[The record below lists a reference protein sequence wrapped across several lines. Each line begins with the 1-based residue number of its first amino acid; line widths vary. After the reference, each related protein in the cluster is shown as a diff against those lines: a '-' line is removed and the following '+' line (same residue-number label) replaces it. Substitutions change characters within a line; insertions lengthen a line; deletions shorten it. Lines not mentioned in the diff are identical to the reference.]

1 MDKHTTW
8 LAYIWALISGIC
20 AQWTL
25 NDYGALIGIVL
36 GIGTFLV
43 NKHYKK
49 KAEQAQTRQAAAME
63 ERNRLIARILEKN
76 DHDSTLKMLAV
87 RAGGRLIFEG
97 DITDAYAD
105 YNQAPDIPL
114 ILTGQV
120 SFNLRNQTAAD
131 FSAKGDVPVADII
144 RALASSAG
152 LKFENQGV
160 SRSLSNPHF
169 SGNLVQQMLDAASAA
184 DINIDLGDAEK
195 VTIWPKD
202 KALDIPAVHISPDHG
217 LIGYPVY
224 TMTGLSATTT
234 FCPDLFIGRR
244 VHLESSLPN
253 VTGDYQLTGVIH
265 TITSRTVGGPW
276 SSNCTMTRLNDN
288 GTTTQ

>member
-1 MDKHTTW
+1 MSYVQRDITVEFTLSDGRTFDKGKGNILTIPGAKCFATVTVYGGTAGTQITLYVWGLSPAHMADLSYRGVW
-8 LAYIWALISGIC
+8 RP
-20 AQWTL
+20 AQST
-25 NDYGALIGIVL
+25 A
-36 GIGTFLV
+36 
-43 NKHYKK
+43 NKMRV
-49 KAEQAQTRQAAAME
+49 KA
-63 ERNRLIARILEKN
+63 
-76 DHDSTLKMLAV
+76 D
-87 RAGGRLIFEG
+87 GRLIFEG

-184 DINIDLGDAEK
+184 DINIDLGDVEK

-224 TMTGLSATTT
+224 TMTGLSATTI

-253 VTGDYQLTGVIH
+253 VTGDYSLTGVIH

-288 GTTTQ
+288 GTTQ

>member
-1 MDKHTTW
+1 MSYVQRDITVEFTLPDGRTFDKGKGNILTV
-8 LAYIWALISGIC
+8 SGAKCFATVTVYGGTAGTQITLYVWGLSPAHMADLSYRGVWRP
-20 AQWTL
+20 AQST
-25 NDYGALIGIVL
+25 A
-36 GIGTFLV
+36 
-43 NKHYKK
+43 NKMRV
-49 KAEQAQTRQAAAME
+49 KA
-63 ERNRLIARILEKN
+63 
-76 DHDSTLKMLAV
+76 D
-87 RAGGRLIFEG
+87 GRLIFEG

-169 SGNLVQQMLDAASAA
+169 SGNIVQQMLDAASAA

-202 KALDIPAVHISPDHG
+202 KALDIPPLYISPDYG

-224 TMTGLSATTT
+224 TMTGLSATTI
-234 FCPDLFIGRR
+234 FCPDLFIGRS

-288 GTTTQ
+288 GTTQ

>member
-1 MDKHTTW
+1 MSYVQRDITVEFTLSDGRTFDKGKGNILTIPGAKCFATVTVYGGTAGTQITLYVWGLSPAHMADLSYRGVW
-8 LAYIWALISGIC
+8 RP
-20 AQWTL
+20 AQST
-25 NDYGALIGIVL
+25 A
-36 GIGTFLV
+36 
-43 NKHYKK
+43 NKMRV
-49 KAEQAQTRQAAAME
+49 KA
-63 ERNRLIARILEKN
+63 
-76 DHDSTLKMLAV
+76 D
-87 RAGGRLIFEG
+87 GRLIFEG

-120 SFNLRNQTAAD
+120 GFNLRNQTAAD

-169 SGNLVQQMLDAASAA
+169 SGNLVQQMLDAASAS

-195 VTIWPKD
+195 VTIWPKG
-202 KALDIPAVHISPDHG
+202 KARDIPPLYISPDHG

-224 TMTGLSATTT
+224 TMTGLSATTI

>member
-1 MDKHTTW
+1 MSYVQRDITVEFTLSDGRTFDNGKGNILTV
-8 LAYIWALISGIC
+8 SGAKCFATVTVYGGTAGTQITLYVWGLSP
-20 AQWTL
+20 AQST
-25 NDYGALIGIVL
+25 A
-36 GIGTFLV
+36 
-43 NKHYKK
+43 NKMRV
-49 KAEQAQTRQAAAME
+49 KA
-63 ERNRLIARILEKN
+63 
-76 DHDSTLKMLAV
+76 D
-87 RAGGRLIFEG
+87 GRLIFEG

-169 SGNLVQQMLDAASAA
+169 SGNIVQQMLDAASAA
-184 DINIDLGDAEK
+184 DISIDLGDVEK

-224 TMTGLSATTT
+224 TMTGLSATTI

-288 GTTTQ
+288 GTTQ

>member
-1 MDKHTTW
+1 MSYMQRDITVEFTLSDGRTFDNGGGNVLTLPGAKCFATIAVYGGTAGTQIT
-8 LAYIWALISGIC
+8 LYIWGLSPAHMADLSYRGVWRP
-20 AQWTL
+20 AQSRT
-25 NDYGALIGIVL
+25 
-36 GIGTFLV
+36 
-43 NKHYKK
+43 NKMRVM
-49 KAEQAQTRQAAAME
+49 A
-63 ERNRLIARILEKN
+63 N
-76 DHDSTLKMLAV
+76 
-87 RAGGRLIFEG
+87 GRLIFEG

-120 SFNLRNQTAAD
+120 NFNLRNQTAAD

-169 SGNLVQQMLDAASAA
+169 SGNIVQQMLDAASAA
-184 DINIDLGDAEK
+184 DINIDTGDAEK
-195 VTIWPKD
+195 VTIWPKGE
-202 KALDIPAVHISPDHG
+202 KRNIPPLHISPDHG

-224 TMTGLSATTT
+224 TMTGLSATTL
-234 FCPDLFIGRR
+234 FCPDLFIGRQ

-253 VTGDYQLTGVIH
+253 VTGDYSLTGVIH

-276 SSNCTMTRLNDN
+276 SSNCTMTRINDN
-288 GTTTQ
+288 GTTQ

>member
-1 MDKHTTW
+1 MSYVQRDITVEFTLSDGRTFDKGKGNILTIPGAKCFATVTVYGGTAGTQITLYVWGLSPAHMADLSYRGVW
-8 LAYIWALISGIC
+8 RP
-20 AQWTL
+20 AQST
-25 NDYGALIGIVL
+25 A
-36 GIGTFLV
+36 
-43 NKHYKK
+43 NKMRV
-49 KAEQAQTRQAAAME
+49 KA
-63 ERNRLIARILEKN
+63 
-76 DHDSTLKMLAV
+76 D
-87 RAGGRLIFEG
+87 GRLIFEG

-169 SGNLVQQMLDAASAA
+169 SGNIVQQMLDAASAA
-184 DINIDLGDAEK
+184 DINIDLGDVEK

>member
-1 MDKHTTW
+1 MSYVQRDITVEFTLSDGRTFDNGKGNILTVSGAKCFATVTVHGGTAGTQIT
-8 LAYIWALISGIC
+8 LYIWGLSPAHMADLSYRGVWRP
-20 AQWTL
+20 AQ
-25 NDYGALIGIVL
+25 
-36 GIGTFLV
+36 
-43 NKHYKK
+43 
-49 KAEQAQTRQAAAME
+49 
-63 ERNRLIARILEKN
+63 
-76 DHDSTLKMLAV
+76 STANEMRV

-224 TMTGLSATTT
+224 TMTGLSATTI

>member
-1 MDKHTTW
+1 MSYVQRDITVEFTLSDGRTFDNGKGNIPTVSGAKCFATVTVYGGTAGTQIT
-8 LAYIWALISGIC
+8 LYIWGLSPAHMADLSYRGVWRP
-20 AQWTL
+20 AQ
-25 NDYGALIGIVL
+25 
-36 GIGTFLV
+36 
-43 NKHYKK
+43 
-49 KAEQAQTRQAAAME
+49 
-63 ERNRLIARILEKN
+63 
-76 DHDSTLKMLAV
+76 STANEMRV

>member
-1 MDKHTTW
+1 MSYVQRDITVEFTLSDGRTFDNGKGNILTIPGAKCFATVTVYGGTAGTQITLYVWGLSPAHMADLSYRGVW
-8 LAYIWALISGIC
+8 RP
-20 AQWTL
+20 AQST
-25 NDYGALIGIVL
+25 A
-36 GIGTFLV
+36 
-43 NKHYKK
+43 NKMRV
-49 KAEQAQTRQAAAME
+49 KA
-63 ERNRLIARILEKN
+63 
-76 DHDSTLKMLAV
+76 D
-87 RAGGRLIFEG
+87 GRLIFEG

-120 SFNLRNQTAAD
+120 GFNLRNQTAAD

-169 SGNLVQQMLDAASAA
+169 SGNIVQQMLDAALAA
-184 DINIDLGDAEK
+184 DINIDLGDVEK

-202 KALDIPAVHISPDHG
+202 KALDIPPLYISPDHG

-224 TMTGLSATTT
+224 TMTGLSATMI

-288 GTTTQ
+288 GTTQ

>member
-1 MDKHTTW
+1 MSYVQRDITVEFTLSDGRTFDNGKGNILTIPGAKCFATVTVYGGTTGTQITLYVW
-8 LAYIWALISGIC
+8 GLSPAHMADLSYRGVWRP
-20 AQWTL
+20 AQST
-25 NDYGALIGIVL
+25 A
-36 GIGTFLV
+36 
-43 NKHYKK
+43 NKMRV
-49 KAEQAQTRQAAAME
+49 KA
-63 ERNRLIARILEKN
+63 
-76 DHDSTLKMLAV
+76 D
-87 RAGGRLIFEG
+87 GRLIFEG

-131 FSAKGDVPVADII
+131 FSAKGDAPVADII

-169 SGNLVQQMLDAASAA
+169 SGNIVQQMLDAASAA
-184 DINIDLGDAEK
+184 DISIDLGDVEK

-224 TMTGLSATTT
+224 TMTGLSATTI

>member
-1 MDKHTTW
+1 MSYVQRDITVEFTLSDGRTFDNGKGNILTVSGAKCFATATVYGGTAGTQIT
-8 LAYIWALISGIC
+8 LYIWGLSPAHMADLSYRGVWRP
-20 AQWTL
+20 AQ
-25 NDYGALIGIVL
+25 
-36 GIGTFLV
+36 
-43 NKHYKK
+43 
-49 KAEQAQTRQAAAME
+49 
-63 ERNRLIARILEKN
+63 
-76 DHDSTLKMLAV
+76 STANEMRV

>member
-1 MDKHTTW
+1 MSYVQRDITVEFTLSDGRTFDKGKGNILTIPGAKCFATVTVYGGTAGTQIT
-8 LAYIWALISGIC
+8 LYIWGLSPAHMADLSYRGVWRP
-20 AQWTL
+20 AQST
-25 NDYGALIGIVL
+25 A
-36 GIGTFLV
+36 
-43 NKHYKK
+43 NKMRV
-49 KAEQAQTRQAAAME
+49 KA
-63 ERNRLIARILEKN
+63 
-76 DHDSTLKMLAV
+76 D
-87 RAGGRLIFEG
+87 GRLIFEG

-184 DINIDLGDAEK
+184 DINIDLGDVEK

-224 TMTGLSATTT
+224 TMTGLSATTI

-276 SSNCTMTRLNDN
+276 NSNCTMTRLNDN
-288 GTTTQ
+288 GTTQ

>member
-1 MDKHTTW
+1 MSYVQRDITVEFTLSDGRTFDNGKGNILTVSEAKCFATVTVYGGTAGTQIT
-8 LAYIWALISGIC
+8 LYIWGLSPAHMADLSYRGVWRP
-20 AQWTL
+20 AQ
-25 NDYGALIGIVL
+25 
-36 GIGTFLV
+36 
-43 NKHYKK
+43 
-49 KAEQAQTRQAAAME
+49 
-63 ERNRLIARILEKN
+63 
-76 DHDSTLKMLAV
+76 STANEMRV